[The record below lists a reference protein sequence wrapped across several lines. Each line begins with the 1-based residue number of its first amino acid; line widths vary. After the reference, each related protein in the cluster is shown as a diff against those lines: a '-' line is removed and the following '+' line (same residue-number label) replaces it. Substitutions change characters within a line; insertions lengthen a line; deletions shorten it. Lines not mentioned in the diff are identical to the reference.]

1 MRCLFYVFKPA
12 SECHRPRVTQ
22 NDSMSNPCQKASM
35 VVGAE
40 VCVELRAHVGHDAPA
55 ERSLLKCV
63 FLSAVKIAFIIARK
77 EIM

>member
-1 MRCLFYVFKPA
+1 
-12 SECHRPRVTQ
+12 
-22 NDSMSNPCQKASM
+22 MSNPCQKASM